1 MKNKQKNKKTNKKPN
16 KKTSTCFFFGKPRVH
31 PKPIQIR
38 AQNKEHNEILPHNI
52 FGVPEPAGPPQSP
65 PRTGIPTEWTYPE
78 CDFLWPIR
86 SWKIL
91 TKSEIYCPA

>member
-1 MKNKQKNKKTNKKPN
+1 MKNKQKTNKQTKPN
-16 KKTSTCFFFGKPRVH
+16 KKTSTWFFLVPPRVH